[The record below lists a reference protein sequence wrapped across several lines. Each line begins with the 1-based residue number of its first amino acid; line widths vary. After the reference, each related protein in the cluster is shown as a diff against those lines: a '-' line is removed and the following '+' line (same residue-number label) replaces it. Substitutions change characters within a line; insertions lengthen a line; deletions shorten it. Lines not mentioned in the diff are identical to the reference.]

1 MAPPLTDLVH
11 WSMYVSIAHWPG
23 DEDDRDS
30 LSLQG
35 TTVDLPRSSATKR
48 KPSRT
53 FKSPP
58 KKKTTPPSQGEAA
71 PSNVPAWM
79 QQPFL
84 PNPLYM
90 GQGNMPNPWTMGQQF
105 PGCAWLPPPPATQT
119 SAKEVPTTKAESEA
133 RATRRA
139 IRKEMEERVDA
150 RRSQGQKPHRVR
162 VKPGGGIDGGC
173 EGKNEFD
180 EQLRT
185 LVPRILDV
193 SCVSWK
199 DQHPGSVE
207 KLRSA
212 LDATFEYVGNHL
224 TDKGFTNAVKRQMK
238 TERSKMKGWFLG
250 GRKECPVTIEPDQW
264 ARLCDYWSKPE
275 TEEKAQRMANARK
288 AVKRTSTVGRAG
300 KAGKE
305 AQLVGQHCF
314 VLWLFT
320 ACYTTVQ

>member
-1 MAPPLTDLVH
+1 MCFANC
-11 WSMYVSIAHWPG
+11 PG

-30 LSLQG
+30 DSLQG
-35 TTVDLPRSSATKR
+35 TTVAVPRSSATKR
-48 KPSRT
+48 KPSRS

-58 KKKTTPPSQGEAA
+58 KKKTTPPSQGKAA

-79 QQPFL
+79 QQHFL
-84 PNPLYM
+84 PNLWLM
-90 GQGNMPNPWTMGQQF
+90 GQRNPWTMGQQF
-105 PGCAWLPPPPATQT
+105 PSCPWLPPQPATQT

-139 IRKEMEERVDA
+139 IKKEMEEIVDA
-150 RRSQGQKPHRVR
+150 RCSQGQKSHRVT
-162 VKPGGGIDGGC
+162 VKPGGGIDEGC

-199 DQHPGSVE
+199 DQHPHSVE
-207 KLRSA
+207 KLRSS
-212 LDATFEYVGNHL
+212 LDASFEYVGNHL
-224 TDKGFTNAVKRQMK
+224 SDKGFKNAVKRQMK

-250 GRKECPVTIEPDQW
+250 GRKECPVTIELDQW
-264 ARLCDYWSKPE
+264 ARLCVYWSKPE

-288 AVKRTSTVGRAG
+288 AVKKTSTVSRAG

-305 AQLVGQHCF
+305 AQLVGQVCF

-320 ACYTTVQ
+320 DCSTTVQ